1 MQEVID
7 LLNGDIAGRY
17 LFSGRST
24 DVMPVESYDAIMD
37 GDGTKAGLKQ
47 LIAERKAADLGS
59 DNRGRLALAHAAGTT
74 SVTLSE
80 SAIAGVRDSF
90 GFSIEGVQSVPDAGR
105 IASSLTD
112 GGSGAQVTL
121 DVTSQPQ
128 PGDTIRITLGLKDG
142 STQTIELTASPD
154 ANASSTSAFKIGAT
168 PQETADALSGA
179 LDRALQSK
187 AAGALAATSAT
198 IASDDF
204 FAGTNSTEPRRIQAG
219 PDGTFA
225 TAEGF
230 AAPAGTT
237 VIWYK
242 GDEVPGSPRAGA
254 PVRTDTNQ
262 TVGTGAQ
269 ANEPGI
275 RNVMAQ
281 LGALAAET
289 FSAGDADRYAALTEN
304 VFERLADKPGS
315 PKVSDTA
322 LELATAAKTMEAA
335 SERHDATKNLLLD
348 AIDGV
353 EGVSKEEVSMSLL
366 DLQTRLQA
374 SYQTTSMLSQLSLVN
389 YL

>member
-1 MQEVID
+1 MHCTPC
-7 LLNGDIAGRY
+7 RW
-17 LFSGRST
+17 S
-24 DVMPVESYDAIMD
+24 P
-37 GDGTKAGLKQ
+37 
-47 LIAERKAADLGS
+47 
-59 DNRGRLALAHAAGTT
+59 
-74 SVTLSE
+74 
-80 SAIAGVRDSF
+80 
-90 GFSIEGVQSVPDAGR
+90 
-105 IASSLTD
+105 
-112 GGSGAQVTL
+112 
-121 DVTSQPQ
+121 SQY
-128 PGDTIRITLGLKDG
+128 
-142 STQTIELTASPD
+142 S
-154 ANASSTSAFKIGAT
+154 
-168 PQETADALSGA
+168 
-179 LDRALQSK
+179 
-187 AAGALAATSAT
+187 AATSAT

-204 FAGTNSTEPRRIQAG
+204 FSGSNSNEPRRIQVG

-230 AAPAGTT
+230 SAPSGTT

-269 ANEPGI
+269 ANEAGI

-281 LGALAAET
+281 LGALAAEI

-322 LELATAAKTMEAA
+322 LELATAAKTMQDA
-335 SERHDATKNLLLD
+335 SERHGATKNMLLD

-353 EGVSKEEVSMSLL
+353 EGVSKEEASMSLL